1 MATCVGPCYS
11 SRPMVMRK
19 ATAKETSSGT
29 PWLAQRRAVLDAAQ
43 AMHAEGLVVETSG
56 NVSARVTDGTRD
68 LIAITA
74 SSTRYDTMTDDDVVV
89 VDHEGESVIG
99 DALPS
104 TELLTHA
111 AIYRARPGVGAVMH
125 THSTYASAL
134 AVAGIAIPSL
144 IDEMI
149 IVLGDSVRVADYAF
163 PSTAELGESAVAAL
177 GERNSVLLKNH
188 GFVGVGRSV
197 GDALKACRLG
207 EQLAKIFVLARL
219 MGNAD
224 KLPASAIEVE
234 VELFRMRQSVNGDGA
249 GAGAV
254 E

>member
-1 MATCVGPCYS
+1 MAT
-11 SRPMVMRK
+11 RK
-19 ATAKETSSGT
+19 ATAKETAKETSSGA
-29 PWLAQRRAVLDAAQ
+29 PWLVQRRAVLDAAR

-74 SSTRYDTMTDDDVVV
+74 SSTRYDTMTVGDVVV
-89 VDHEGESVIG
+89 VDHEGEPIIG

-111 AIYRARPGVGAVMH
+111 AIYRARPDVGAVMH

-134 AVAGIAIPSL
+134 AVVGIAIPPL
-144 IDEMI
+144 IDEMV
-149 IVLGDSVRVADYAF
+149 IVLGDSVRVADYAY
-163 PSTAELGESAVAAL
+163 PSTDELGESAVAAL
-177 GERNSVLLKNH
+177 GERNAVLLKNH
-188 GFVGVGRSV
+188 GFVGVGRTV

-207 EQLAKIFVLARL
+207 EQLAKIFVLTRL

-224 KLPASAIEVE
+224 ELPPSAVEAE
-234 VELFRMRQSVNGDGA
+234 VELFRMRQAAGGDAA
-249 GAGAV
+249 GAGAM